1 MRKLTIPVQ
10 FAAVALLLCGSAALS
25 AKSESAA
32 AAAPAASAASAAA
45 GSKAK
50 GKLASNE
57 AKPELICSTERVTGS
72 RFTRKICH
80 TREELDAMKRAGTET
95 VTKIQ
100 EMPIPLNAEEGR
112 GR

>member
-1 MRKLTIPVQ
+1 MQSLTHSLLH
-10 FAAVALLLCGSAALS
+10 AAVATLLVVGTTAS
-25 AKSESAA
+25 AKTDAAA

-45 GSKAK
+45 SAKAQEK
-50 GKLASNE
+50 SAAQ
-57 AKPELICSTERVTGS
+57 AKAELVCTTERVTGS
-72 RFTRKICH
+72 RFTRRLCH